1 MYYIL
6 NAVSETEHLIEISTV
21 LIEQIVRATL
31 QPAMAQW
38 AIQEAHE
45 AVQSFQEIS
54 NESEG
59 YFILILFSK
68 MLKWKS
74 LTSLLD
80 LLFFSFFFFFRLQK
94 TGLVFPIQEIR
105 KLLTDR
111 HPKNTMTAAIFLTS
125 TLEYVCADLLQVFF
139 LFSFLFFYWI
149 NLN

>member
-1 MYYIL
+1 LYYIL

-68 MLKWKS
+68 MLK
-74 LTSLLD
+74 
-80 LLFFSFFFFFRLQK
+80 
-94 TGLVFPIQEIR
+94 
-105 KLLTDR
+105 
-111 HPKNTMTAAIFLTS
+111 
-125 TLEYVCADLLQVFF
+125 
-139 LFSFLFFYWI
+139 
-149 NLN
+149 